1 MIKTTLALALAA
13 TCALAAPSSCNQDNC
28 LRALLAPARPAAA
41 DCSSYLVKTTTPAAA
56 TVTAVV
62 TSSTAPQSTPA
73 PSAVS
78 ATIPTYASACSGV
91 VRYTSACSCVG
102 VTATTVTAVTPTV
115 TVTVTSTTP
124 SSTSCPKTNI
134 KLKAVGGAYNGQY
147 AQLINNYSGKTVV
160 FVDTLASATSFNIDS
175 ANHISAVGTGDLLY
189 GSTVNYYTAASLQF
203 STVAKIFQYGNSGY
217 ATFDLGSDNKITVTS
232 AANLNVVQ
240 TCGNVYDAGAGVT
253 VYDKLVTDRGE
264 DTTPCFLFDFYAVC

>member
-56 TVTAVV
+56 N
-62 TSSTAPQSTPA
+62 SYCNSH
-73 PSAVS
+73 
-78 ATIPTYASACSGV
+78 C
-91 VRYTSACSCVG
+91 
-102 VTATTVTAVTPTV
+102 
-115 TVTVTSTTP
+115 
-124 SSTSCPKTNI
+124 
-134 KLKAVGGAYNGQY
+134 VGGAYNGQY

>member
-1 MIKTTLALALAA
+1 MLLRWCGRHYCYCKYSY
-13 TCALAAPSSCNQDNC
+13 CDSHCGQSAP
-28 LRALLAPARPAAA
+28 R
-41 DCSSYLVKTTTPAAA
+41 V
-56 TVTAVV
+56 
-62 TSSTAPQSTPA
+62 QS
-73 PSAVS
+73 VS
-78 ATIPTYASACSGV
+78 KLTFDKQ
-91 VRYTSACSCVG
+91 
-102 VTATTVTAVTPTV
+102 
-115 TVTVTSTTP
+115 TSTTP

-134 KLKAVGGAYNGQY
+134 KLKAVGGDYNGKY

-203 STVAKIFQYGNSGY
+203 STVARIFQYGNSGY
-217 ATFDLGSDNKITVTS
+217 ATFDLGSDNKISVTS